1 MKNNIQMTVSDY
13 LIILLYFIGLLVL
26 GGTLGRKIKSSKEMF
41 IAGKNSSWWLSGLST
56 YMTIFSAGTF
66 VVWGGV
72 AYRSGIVAVVVALML
87 GVASLLVG
95 LLLAGKWSKLRI
107 NSPAEYLGVRFGQP
121 AVRFYTVVLIIG
133 RGISTAVALYAIAIM
148 IVALMPL
155 PEGHFLADA
164 ATGHLSV
171 TWAVLIMGAITF
183 VYTAAGGFIAVL
195 MTDVIQFAVLMA
207 MIVIM
212 VPLSFGAVGGVGE
225 FVSQAPEGFFSVV
238 SEQYSW
244 GWMILWC
251 LLNFFMIGG
260 DWPFVQRYIS
270 VPTPRDAKKSIYL
283 VGALYLTTPFLWY
296 IPTLAYRVINPDAN
310 PEQAYMLMSQHVLGA
325 GMVGL
330 MLAAMISATLSMV
343 SGTLN
348 VFANVFTYDIYK
360 AVRPAASDR
369 SLMRAGRSF
378 TYLYGVVITLLAV
391 LIPYVGGAERVIVSI
406 LTLVISP
413 LFIPSVWGL
422 FSRRIGQRT
431 VLWSMCITFLV
442 AVLIKSGL
450 LFPEFIRSHAEFI
463 DAFVGLVFPVV
474 ILFVAELFLRA
485 KGPDAGWNR
494 YEGLRTEEREMIEE
508 SRKEINRE
516 AGRMYS
522 RLALN
527 LMTGTFGAIGL
538 IMLGLSAAGLQG
550 GTGNLTVY
558 GVIFLVLSA
567 AVFGSMRLARKKKTR
582 NEQ

>member
-1 MKNNIQMTVSDY
+1 MTLTDY
-13 LIILLYFIGLLVL
+13 LIILLYFAGLLVL
-26 GGTLGRKIKSSKEMF
+26 GGSLGRKIKSSKEMF
-41 IAGKNSSWWLSGLST
+41 IAGKNSSWWLSGFST

-87 GVASLLVG
+87 GFASILVG
-95 LLLAGKWSKLRI
+95 LLLAAKWQKLKI
-107 NSPAEYLGVRFGQP
+107 NSPAEYLGVRFGQQ

-148 IVALMPL
+148 VVALMPL
-155 PEGHFLADA
+155 PEGHMLADP

-207 MIVIM
+207 MVVIM
-212 VPLSFGAVGGVGE
+212 VPLSFNAAGGIGE
-225 FVSQAPEGFFSVV
+225 FVSQAPEGFFSPV

-270 VPTPRDAKKSIYL
+270 VPTPRDARKSIYL

-296 IPTLAYRVINPDAN
+296 IPTLVYRVINPDAN

-348 VFANVFTYDIYK
+348 VFANVFTYDIFK
-360 AVRPAASDR
+360 AMRPNASDR
-369 SLMRAGRSF
+369 SMMRAGRSF
-378 TYLYGVVITLLAV
+378 TYLYGLVITLMAV

-413 LFIPSVWGL
+413 LFIPSIWGL

-431 VLWSMCITFLV
+431 VLWSMGITFLFAILV
-442 AVLIKSGL
+442 KSGL
-450 LFPEFIRSHAEFI
+450 VLPEFIAAHAEFT
-463 DAFVGLVFPVV
+463 DAFVGLVFPVA
-474 ILFVAELFLRA
+474 ILSVAELLLRRR
-485 KGPDAGWNR
+485 GQDAGWNR
-494 YEGLRTEEREMIEE
+494 YERVQTHEQELIEE
-508 SRKEINRE
+508 SRKEMNLQ

-527 LMTGTFGAIGL
+527 LMIGTFAAIGV
-538 IMLGLSAAGLQG
+538 IMLGLAIAGQEG
-550 GTGNLTVY
+550 GKDHLLVCGA
-558 GVIFLVLSA
+558 IFLTLSL
-567 AVFGSMRLARKKKTR
+567 AVYLVMYLRQRKNKTTE
-582 NEQ
+582 N